1 LRARVHGRIDGGP
14 PLCTVLHCST
24 CLRCT
29 RYTML
34 DLGSFGRSTLRS
46 LGLARSGPGRH
57 ARAGVVFG
65 PEHATLLRVSGAHT
79 APQLQAVQRVA
90 VDAGRRG
97 DVVRRWVNAGHLRD
111 AGAVVVLAAG
121 EYDLLQM
128 AAPNVPD
135 EEVRDALR
143 WQLRGTLPYSPEE
156 AALDFVRVPQ
166 PAEAPQRATL
176 LVVVAPR
183 STVALAVGP
192 LLEQGVEI
200 DAVDVPEFAQRNLQP
215 LAGAAAERTGAWLG
229 FETNACL
236 LTVQLGGELAFARR
250 IPVTGMTQDIG
261 TEHQLAYLADRIG
274 TQVQRSLDLLERQLG
289 LPSAAQVMVSPHQ
302 HAAYFARELAE
313 RTALPVNVFD
323 IAALAQGV
331 SASGDG
337 QWSHDHMLALGACLR
352 SAEAPATPAATAW
365 TQLLGRLR
373 RAPAAVAA
381 H

>member
-1 LRARVHGRIDGGP
+1 
-14 PLCTVLHCST
+14 
-24 CLRCT
+24 
-29 RYTML
+29 ML

-46 LGLARSGPGRH
+46 LGLARGDAGRH

-65 PEHATLLRVSGAHT
+65 PEHATLLRASGPRE

-97 DVVRRWVNAGHLRD
+97 DVLRRWFNAGHFRD

-156 AALDFVRVPQ
+156 AALDYVRVPQ
-166 PAEAPQRATL
+166 AADAPQRATL

-192 LLEQGVEI
+192 LVDQGIEI
-200 DAVDVPEFAQRNLQP
+200 EAVDVPEFAQRNLEVV
-215 LAGAAAERTGAWLG
+215 AGSHANGQAARTSAWLG

-236 LTVQLGGELAFARR
+236 LTVQLGGELVFARR
-250 IPVTGMTQDIG
+250 IPVTGMTQDIA

-289 LPSAAQVMVSPHQ
+289 LPSAAQVTMSPHQ

-313 RTALPVNVFD
+313 RTSLPVSVFD
-323 IAALAQGV
+323 IAALARGV
-331 SASGDG
+331 TASGDG
-337 QWSHDHMLALGACLR
+337 HWSHDHMLALGACLR
-352 SAEAPATPAATAW
+352 STDAAAAPAASAW
-365 TQLLGRLR
+365 TQLLARLR
-373 RAPAAVAA
+373 ATPAAASAA